1 MGEDQE
7 IEAQDPLP
15 EAIPAEEPP
24 LPPVD
29 PEPNEEPDLVL
40 DTPQQLPSQ
49 DIHPVSS
56 IEVSDGSVKED
67 YPSLYDTEAGTI
79 VAILF
84 GISIVAG
91 VQIMVHRIYAKA
103 RSEQEILTR
112 FAISVVALVIGVYIT
127 DLLIA
132 GPDTSLLDDEEHTI
146 ILSFVKD
153 ICLMVFSYYFGTK
166 SASPPPDY
174 RSETPSGE

>member
-7 IEAQDPLP
+7 IEGV
-15 EAIPAEEPP
+15 E
-24 LPPVD
+24 
-29 PEPNEEPDLVL
+29 PEPVVVEEPDPVPAPEPEPLPVVE
-40 DTPQQLPSQ
+40 DTPAPEPVASVEA
-49 DIHPVSS
+49 PVVSS
-56 IEVSDGSVKED
+56 GDEN
-67 YPSLYDTEAGTI
+67 YPSLYDTTQGTI
-79 VAILF
+79 VAIFF
-84 GISIVAG
+84 GIAIVTG
-91 VQIMVHRIYAKA
+91 VQMMVHRIYTKA

-166 SASPPPDY
+166 SATPAPYTDDTQPDD
-174 RSETPSGE
+174 